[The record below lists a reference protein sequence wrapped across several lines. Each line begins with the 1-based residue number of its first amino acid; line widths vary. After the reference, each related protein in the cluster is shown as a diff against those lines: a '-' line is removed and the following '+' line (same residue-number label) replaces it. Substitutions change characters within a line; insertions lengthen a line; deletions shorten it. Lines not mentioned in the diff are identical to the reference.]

1 MKIKHFKK
9 ELVVTKTDVEDF
21 ENSTKCWICDNVYI
35 DGGVKVKDPCH
46 INRKY
51 WGSSHRDCNVKVK
64 LNHKIPVIFHSLKTI
79 IHILLCNN

>member
-21 ENSTKCWICDNVYI
+21 ENSTKCSICDNVYI
-35 DGGVKVKDPCH
+35 DGAVKVKDPCH

-51 WGSSHRDCNVKVK
+51 
-64 LNHKIPVIFHSLKTI
+64 
-79 IHILLCNN
+79 